1 MKDVI
6 VPTNTLIPTV
16 VEQTNKGERAYDIYS
31 RLLKDRIIF
40 LGDEVTNVSSN
51 VIVAQMLFLEAED
64 PTKDI
69 YLYINSPGGSVHDG
83 LAIADTMKFI
93 QPDVCTLSMGM
104 SASMGAFL
112 LSQGTPGKRFILPT
126 SHVMLHEVS
135 AGNEGK
141 CHDMEASFDHT
152 KKLNKLLAERIYGR
166 LNPAYKEKVDIEA
179 FKQMLRVDTWL
190 TAEEALEMGVV
201 DRVITTRDDFNK

>member
-16 VEQTNKGERAYDIYS
+16 VEQTNKGERAYDISS

-40 LGDEVTNVSSN
+40 LGDEVTETTANL
-51 VIVAQMLFLEAED
+51 ICAQLLFLESED

-83 LAIADTMKFI
+83 LAIEDTMNFI
-93 QPDVCTLSMGM
+93 QPDVCTLCMGM
-104 SASMGAFL
+104 AASMGAFL
-112 LSQGTPGKRFILPT
+112 LSAGASGKRFILPT
-126 SHVMLHEVS
+126 ATVMVHEAA
-135 AGNEGK
+135 AGTQGK
-141 CHDMEASFDHT
+141 VHDMEASFDHT
-152 KKLNKLLAERIYGR
+152 KYLNKLLMERMYGR
-166 LNPAYKEKVDIEA
+166 LNPAYKEKVSLDD
-179 FKQMLRVDTWL
+179 FKQMAKVDTWL
-190 TAEEALEMGVV
+190 NAEQALEMGLV

>member
-83 LAIADTMKFI
+83 LAIADTMNFI
-93 QPDVCTLSMGM
+93 QPDVCTLCMGIA
-104 SASMGAFL
+104 ASMGAFL
-112 LSQGTPGKRFILPT
+112 LSAGASGKRFILPT
-126 SHVMLHEVS
+126 ATVMVHEAA
-135 AGNEGK
+135 AGTQGK
-141 CHDMEASFDHT
+141 VHDMQASFDHT
-152 KKLNKLLAERIYGR
+152 KYLNKLLMERMYGR
-166 LNPAYKEKVDIEA
+166 LNPAYKEKVSLDD
-179 FKQMLRVDTWL
+179 FKQMAKVDTWL
-190 TAEEALEMGVV
+190 NAEQALEMGLV
-201 DRVITTRDDFNK
+201 DKIITNREDV

>member
-1 MKDVI
+1 MKDVL

-83 LAIADTMKFI
+83 LAIADTMQFI
-93 QPDVCTLSMGM
+93 QPDICTLSMGM

-126 SHVMLHEVS
+126 SHVMLHEAA
-135 AGNEGK
+135 AGTQGK
-141 CHDMEASFDHT
+141 VHDMEASFDHT

-166 LNPAYKEKVDIEA
+166 LNPAYKEKIDLEA
-179 FKQMLRVDTWL
+179 FRQMLKVDTWL
-190 TAEEALEMGVV
+190 TAEESLEMGVV
-201 DRVITTRDDFNK
+201 DRVITTRNDFNK

>member
-1 MKDVI
+1 MKNVL
-6 VPTNTLIPTV
+6 VPTV

-31 RLLKDRIIF
+31 RLLKDRIVF

-69 YLYINSPGGSVHDG
+69 YLYINSPGRSVHDG

-135 AGNEGK
+135 SGNEGK
-141 CHDMEASFDHT
+141 CHDIEANFDHT

-166 LNPAYKEKVDIEA
+166 LSPAYKDKVNLED
-179 FKQMLRVDTWL
+179 FRKMLKVDTWL

>member
-141 CHDMEASFDHT
+141 CHDMQASFDHT

-166 LNPAYKEKVDIEA
+166 LSPAYRDKVNLED
-179 FKQMLRVDTWL
+179 FRQMLKVDTWL
-190 TAEEALEMGVV
+190 TAEEALDMGVV

>member
-40 LGDEVTNVSSN
+40 LGDEVTKTTANL
-51 VIVAQMLFLEAED
+51 ICAQLLFLESED

-83 LAIADTMKFI
+83 LAIEDTMNFI
-93 QPDVCTLSMGM
+93 QPDVCTLCMGM
-104 SASMGAFL
+104 AASMGAFL
-112 LSQGTPGKRFILPT
+112 LSAGASGKRFILPT
-126 SHVMLHEVS
+126 ATVMVHEAA
-135 AGNEGK
+135 AGTQGK
-141 CHDMEASFDHT
+141 VHDMEASFEHT
-152 KKLNKLLAERIYGR
+152 KYLNKLLMERMYGR
-166 LNPAYKEKVDIEA
+166 LNPAYKEKVSLDD
-179 FKQMLRVDTWL
+179 FKQMAKVDTWL
-190 TAEEALEMGVV
+190 NAEQALEMGLV
-201 DRVITTRDDFNK
+201 DKIITKREEV

>member
-152 KKLNKLLAERIYGR
+152 KKLNKLFDVTIVFLSASLVTFLNLASNSEIS
-166 LNPAYKEKVDIEA
+166 I
-179 FKQMLRVDTWL
+179 
-190 TAEEALEMGVV
+190 
-201 DRVITTRDDFNK
+201 FNCS

>member
-1 MKDVI
+1 MKNVL
-6 VPTNTLIPTV
+6 VPTV

-31 RLLKDRIIF
+31 RLLKDRIVF

-83 LAIADTMKFI
+83 LAIEDTMNFI
-93 QPDVCTLSMGM
+93 QPDVCTLCMGIA
-104 SASMGAFL
+104 ASMGAFL
-112 LSQGTPGKRFILPT
+112 LSAGASGKRFILPT
-126 SHVMLHEVS
+126 ATVMVHEAA
-135 AGNEGK
+135 AGTQGK
-141 CHDMEASFDHT
+141 VHDMQASFDHT
-152 KKLNKLLAERIYGR
+152 KYLNKLLMERMYGR

-190 TAEEALEMGVV
+190 NAEQALEMGLV
-201 DRVITTRDDFNK
+201 DKIITKREEV

>member
-40 LGDEVTNVSSN
+40 LGDEVTETTANL
-51 VIVAQMLFLEAED
+51 ICAQLLFLESED

-83 LAIADTMKFI
+83 LAIEDTMNFI
-93 QPDVCTLSMGM
+93 QPDVCTLCMGM
-104 SASMGAFL
+104 AASMGAFL
-112 LSQGTPGKRFILPT
+112 LSAGASGKRFILPT
-126 SHVMLHEVS
+126 ATVMVHEAA
-135 AGNEGK
+135 AGTQGK
-141 CHDMEASFDHT
+141 VHDMEASFEHT
-152 KKLNKLLAERIYGR
+152 KYLNKLLMERMYGR
-166 LNPAYKEKVDIEA
+166 LNPAYKEKVSLDD
-179 FKQMLRVDTWL
+179 FKQMAKVDTWL
-190 TAEEALEMGVV
+190 NAEQALEMGLV

>member
-64 PTKDI
+64 PAKDI

-126 SHVMLHEVS
+126 SHVMLHEAA
-135 AGNEGK
+135 AGTQGK
-141 CHDMEASFDHT
+141 VHDMEASFDHT

-166 LNPAYKEKVDIEA
+166 LNPAYKEKVDLDA
-179 FKQMLRVDTWL
+179 FRQMLKVDTWL
-190 TAEEALEMGVV
+190 TAEESLEMGVV
-201 DRVITTRDDFNK
+201 DRVITTRNDFNK